1 MKRALFPVVLL
12 AFAAGCGGP
21 SAADTPTGTATST
34 EPASSFAVYG
44 SLEMSIADT
53 TYDSTGRTC
62 AGDGGYDDIR
72 AGAQVV
78 VTDADG
84 GTVAL
89 GELSQGRMDG
99 SAPYATCQ
107 WRFTVADVPAGAGF
121 YGVEVTHRGEMTFT
135 EQELRSPIS
144 LSLG

>member
-1 MKRALFPVVLL
+1 MKRALFPVVFL

-21 SAADTPTGTATST
+21 SAADTPTATTTATD
-34 EPASSFAVYG
+34 PASFAVYG
-44 SLEMSIADT
+44 SLEMPIHET
-53 TYDSTGRTC
+53 VYDSMGRTC

-99 SAPYATCQ
+99 SVPDATCQ

-121 YGVEVTHRGEMTFT
+121 YGVEVTHRGALQYT

>member
-1 MKRALFPVVLL
+1 
-12 AFAAGCGGP
+12 
-21 SAADTPTGTATST
+21 
-34 EPASSFAVYG
+34 
-44 SLEMSIADT
+44 MSIADT
-53 TYDSTGRTC
+53 TYDSVGRTC

-99 SAPYATCQ
+99 SVPDATCQ

-121 YGVEVTHRGEMTFT
+121 YGVEVTHRGALQYT